1 MEKKKKAKPKSALT
15 MFQAVFLSTSYV
27 ESFLILAITFWAG
40 AGGFQ
45 MKKTGGTKGLS
56 NFPKATWLVQ
66 TEPRI

>member
-1 MEKKKKAKPKSALT
+1 